1 MTQKQIQHNEEREE
15 LGLYLFKGHARTKM
29 LSFKRILGTEFPLR
43 MLPLDQL
50 ELQQDEDG
58 FDMIV
63 QTPTTVST
71 RNSSPRSQAAASNP
85 GTAGAS
91 KRRGKSRSKKH
102 GAESAAS

>member
-1 MTQKQIQHNEEREE
+1 
-15 LGLYLFKGHARTKM
+15 M

-63 QTPTTVST
+63 QTPTTIST
-71 RNSSPRSQAAASNP
+71 RSSPRSHAAASNP

-102 GAESAAS
+102 GPETAVSS